1 MLLYSFV
8 GTEFLIANAKDRYM
22 TAIFE
27 ATCVFGISSIW
38 RLRQKKLLTF
48 IDKPDPWRIVSF
60 EHTHLVE
67 RMGLLT
73 LIILGEGIIVM
84 LKAINA
90 IVKGVDWTRGLAGIV
105 IAALSIIVSAIPL
118 HYPPPA

>member
-1 MLLYSFV
+1 M
-8 GTEFLIANAKDRYM
+8 
-22 TAIFE
+22 AIFE
-27 ATCVFGISSIW
+27 ATCVIGISSIW
-38 RLRQKKLLTF
+38 RLRRPQQLDLPAAE
-48 IDKPDPWRIVSF
+48 PDPWEIVSF

-73 LIILGEGIIVM
+73 LIVLGEGIIVM

-90 IVKGVDWTRGLAGIV
+90 IVKGVGWTGGLAGVV

-118 HYPPPA
+118 HYPTYQYMTDIYWTVLALDVLL

>member
-1 MLLYSFV
+1 MGYLKF
-8 GTEFLIANAKDRYM
+8 I
-22 TAIFE
+22 
-27 ATCVFGISSIW
+27 
-38 RLRQKKLLTF
+38 KK
-48 IDKPDPWRIVSF
+48 PGPWQIVSF

-67 RMGLLT
+67 RMKLLT
-73 LIILGEGIIVM
+73 LIVLGEGIIVM

-118 HYPPPA
+118 HYPT

>member
-1 MLLYSFV
+1 M
-8 GTEFLIANAKDRYM
+8 
-22 TAIFE
+22 FE
-27 ATCVFGISSIW
+27 ATCVIGISSIW
-38 RLRQKKLLTF
+38 RLAQKKWVTIF
-48 IDKPDPWRIVSF
+48 GEAGPWRVVSF

-90 IVKGVDWTRGLAGIV
+90 IVKGTEWTGDLAGVV
-105 IAALSIIVSAIPL
+105 IAALSIIVSEFLPYLAI
-118 HYPPPA
+118 YD

>member
-1 MLLYSFV
+1 MV
-8 GTEFLIANAKDRYM
+8 VNAKDRYI

-38 RLRQKKLLTF
+38 RFSQKKWVTMF
-48 IDKPDPWRIVSF
+48 GKPGPWRVVSF

-90 IVKGVDWTRGLAGIV
+90 IVKGTEWTSDLAGIV
-105 IAALSIIVSAIPL
+105 IAALSIIVSAT
-118 HYPPPA
+118 PPALLHLVIYD